1 MRSPWKLITG
11 IVSRGKSELSD
22 ETERE
27 IQALPGSRA
36 GEAAVPLPA
45 TQASPHSII
54 DPAEETPPTGPS
66 IGSVNGLAR
75 VTSLPELRPI
85 SGLASTDDIEPVL
98 ATTIRLVTKD
108 RLSVRAELSASTAA
122 LDALETH
129 APDISL
135 IANVN
140 GDEKPTEPTDLLKT
154 DVGYNPDGTGQTTQ
168 IERTDVQAPAHETTG
183 AKRPIRVKTRN
194 TRGAAKV
201 SPKMDSISEPIR
213 LENEINELREQLAQ
227 KLRIQNEQLK
237 AMLSRFDAY

>member
-11 IVSRGKSELSD
+11 IVSRGKPELSD
-22 ETERE
+22 EAERE
-27 IQALPGSRA
+27 IQALPGSNA
-36 GEAAVPLPA
+36 GEAAGPLPA

-54 DPAEETPPTGPS
+54 HPAEEGPSVAPS
-66 IGSVNGLAR
+66 IGSVDGLAR
-75 VTSLPELRPI
+75 LTSLPELRPI

-108 RLSVRAELSASTAA
+108 RLSLRAELAASTAA

-140 GDEKPTEPTDLLKT
+140 GDEKPSEPAELLKT
-154 DVGYNPDGTGQTTQ
+154 DVGNKPDGTGQTTQ
-168 IERTDVQAPAHETTG
+168 IERTDVQAPAHQTAG
-183 AKRPIRVKTRN
+183 AKPPIKVRRRN

-201 SPKMDSISEPIR
+201 LPKMDSIVEPIR
-213 LENEINELREQLAQ
+213 LEDEINELRKQLAQ